1 MGPIKFLNKRF
12 GFAGS
17 FINKF
22 DGGVDLLDD
31 LDDHYTARTHKRE
44 RQELVSMLQDIAA
57 TYSVR
62 VTILSGDV
70 HLAAVGRF
78 YSNPS
83 LGIPVENDYRYMAN
97 VVSSAIVNKPP
108 PSAIANLLAKR
119 NRIHHF
125 DADTDETLVKMFDRE
140 PGEAA
145 KKVIW
150 NKVTM
155 PSRNWAMITECTPS
169 VLNGAGAAVNGADAA
184 NAQAQAQLQAQYS
197 SGNGNLAVPPPE
209 WRPRSALP
217 DGASARSSARPST
230 SRSGHVDKNAGFEA
244 VGPGEVQAGTMN
256 RAADMEMHG
265 RSGDGALDVAI
276 RVERDQH
283 DATGRTQAY
292 GLFIPSLNT
301 GRVVPRVAAG
311 RDWEGVFKRH
321 YAAGERKRVEEEGK

>member
-22 DGGVDLLDD
+22 DGSVDLLDD

-44 RQELVSMLQDIAA
+44 RHELVSMLQDIAA

-125 DADTDETLVKMFDRE
+125 DADTDETLLKMFDRE
-140 PGEAA
+140 PGAAA
-145 KKVIW
+145 KKASW

-169 VLNGAGAAVNGADAA
+169 VLNGAGTAVNGADAA
-184 NAQAQAQLQAQYS
+184 NAQAQAQYS
-197 SGNGNLAVPPPE
+197 SDNGNLAAPPPPE

-230 SRSGHVDKNAGFEA
+230 SRSARVDKKVGFEA
-244 VGPGEVQAGTMN
+244 VGAGEAQAGTTS

-265 RSGDGALDVAI
+265 CSGDGALDVAI

-301 GRVVPRVAAG
+301 GRAVPRVATG
-311 RDWEGVFKRH
+311 RDWEGAFGRH
-321 YAAGERKRVEEEGK
+321 YAAGERKRMEEEGK